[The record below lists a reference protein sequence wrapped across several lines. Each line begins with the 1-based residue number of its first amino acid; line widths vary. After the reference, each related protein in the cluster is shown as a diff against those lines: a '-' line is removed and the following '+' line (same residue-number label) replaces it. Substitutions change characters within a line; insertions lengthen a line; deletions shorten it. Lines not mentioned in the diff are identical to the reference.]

1 MDAFNQALLERM
13 LATFD
18 RNALRFAEEL
28 LAPGGVAA
36 EIDKAY
42 IQFVTQLLFLD
53 RMLVPDKE
61 TLAAFDQDFVIVCIR
76 CKLLDRPKEAFYL
89 LGVHF
94 VLMGRQLYA
103 GTWPII
109 LSPLLLT
116 PAQSEKRHSVWLAP
130 PCPCLPRPPPLMA

>member
-1 MDAFNQALLERM
+1 MDVLSQVVFEQVLV
-13 LATFD
+13 TFD
-18 RNALRFAEEL
+18 RSALRLAEAL
-28 LAPGGVAA
+28 VAPDRFTAA
-36 EIDKAY
+36 VYTAY
-42 IQFVTQLLFLD
+42 LEFVVKLLFLD